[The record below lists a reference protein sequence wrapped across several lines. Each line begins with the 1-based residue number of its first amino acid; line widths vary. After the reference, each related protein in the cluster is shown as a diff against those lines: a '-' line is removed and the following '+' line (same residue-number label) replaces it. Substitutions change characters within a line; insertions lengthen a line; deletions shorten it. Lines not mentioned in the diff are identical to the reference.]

1 MTAKAIYERLVLVPG
16 PQQFVLFVTMPY
28 APTTLQ
34 LALQLILDLQVYFG
48 LCITRPLN
56 F

>member
-1 MTAKAIYERLVLVPG
+1 
-16 PQQFVLFVTMPY
+16 VLFVTMPY